1 MSRAVSLIASSVSQV
16 GVKVSEGHGADTEK
30 ESHGADSD
38 SLVAAV
44 WRRTLCGLREGVQ
57 QLISNVCLGHR
68 LAAKEPAEQCSSLLN
83 KYKLLL
89 WVVFLRVYEEILCHH
104 KKNLYGR
111 SSKGWRMGRG

>member
-1 MSRAVSLIASSVSQV
+1 MSADSNGDNQIALDWSRRLIPCLEQFPSLLPLFSRV
-16 GVKVSEGHGADTEK
+16 GMKVSEGHGADTEK

-68 LAAKEPAEQCSSLLN
+68 IAAKEPAEQRSSLLN

-89 WVVFLRVYEEILCHH
+89 WVVFF
-104 KKNLYGR
+104 
-111 SSKGWRMGRG
+111 